1 MKKHAIIPIFI
12 PHKGCPNDCVFCNQ
26 KKITARTAD
35 VTPEDAR
42 RTIEQYLMTLEGRG
56 LDVIEVAFFGGSF
69 TGIPLEEQSA
79 FLAVADEYKQS
90 GRIKKIHLSTRPDY
104 INREILDNLK
114 RHHTDIIELGVQS
127 FDDEVLKKCKR
138 GHTAKDVE
146 QAARLIHEY
155 GFTLGLQLMIGLPG
169 DSKETCIESA
179 KRAVELKP
187 ALARLYPTVVI
198 NETEL
203 ADMYRAGTY
212 TALSTA
218 EAVDI
223 TKDMYRIL
231 TEAGVQV
238 IRVGLKNTDL
248 INDGGPESQVLAD
261 FHPSFRQLMDSAI
274 AREDIERG
282 MIEIG
287 SNAKA
292 VELVASPLSFDA
304 LSGYRGSN
312 REWFTRR
319 FPGVKFTFV
328 MDDSVPADTYIVC
341 EIK

>member
-1 MKKHAIIPIFI
+1 MKRHAIIPIFI
-12 PHKGCPNDCVFCNQ
+12 PHKGCPNDCIFCNQ

-42 RTIEQYLMTLEGRG
+42 KTIEQYLTTLEGRN
-56 LDVIEVAFFGGSF
+56 LNAIEVAFFGGSF
-69 TGIPLEEQSA
+69 TGIPIEEQTA
-79 FLAVADEYKQS
+79 FLEVADEYKQA
-90 GRIKKIHLSTRPDY
+90 GRINKIHMSTRPDY

-114 RHHTDIIELGVQS
+114 LHHADIIELGVQS
-127 FDDEVLKKCKR
+127 FNDEVLKKCKR

-146 QAARLIHEY
+146 EAAALIHEY

-169 DSKETCIESA
+169 DSKESCIESA
-179 KRAVELKP
+179 KRAVSLKP
-187 ALARLYPTVVI
+187 AIARLYPTVVI

-212 TALSTA
+212 RALTTA

-248 INDGGPESQVLAD
+248 INEGGPQSQVLAD
-261 FHPSFRQLMDSAI
+261 YHPSFRQLMDSAI

-282 MIEIG
+282 MLEIG
-287 SNAKA
+287 PDVSA
-292 VELVASPLSFDA
+292 VELIASPLSFDA

-312 REWFTRR
+312 REWFMKTY
-319 FPGVKFTFV
+319 PGVHFTFV

-341 EIK
+341 TL